1 MNKKL
6 KNLIS
11 LNQNVKIYIPS
22 TTDINKE
29 VDTSLHV
36 EQALSLLASSFGG
49 ATSYQ
54 AFGAWLSASGQLIK
68 EKVTVCE
75 AFCKEIEIQEK
86 IEDIYDFC
94 LKLKIDLKQEAIA
107 LEVNGTLHLV

>member
-22 TTDINKE
+22 TIDINK
-29 VDTSLHV
+29 DSDNSSSV
-36 EQALSLLASSFGG
+36 EQALSLLASNFGG

-54 AFGAWLSASGQLIK
+54 AFGAWLSASGQLVK
-68 EKVTVCE
+68 EKVTICE
-75 AFCKEIEIQEK
+75 AFCKEIELQEK

-94 LKLKIDLKQEAIA
+94 LKLKIELKQEAIA